1 MPDKHSKIYVAGH
14 RGLVG
19 SAILRRLEQGGYD
32 NIVVRTSRELDLT
45 DQAATEAFFA
55 AEKPEQVYLCAA
67 KVGGIMANSRYPAE
81 FIYRNL
87 TIGANIIHAAWKHGV
102 KKLLNMGSSCIYPRL
117 APQPMREDALLTSA
131 LEPTNEGYA
140 LAKIAAIKLCRCYN
154 QQYGTNFISV
164 MPTNQYGVGDN
175 FNMETAHLLP
185 MTMRRFHLA
194 RLLHENSFD
203 AIRAD
208 LRRYPLG
215 WGLDEQVDFSSEAS
229 LEHALNAVGAY
240 RDHVVMWGDGSARR
254 ELMCSDDL
262 ADACVYLM
270 ENRNAADIGEFVNI
284 TDGTD
289 ILLSDLFELVR
300 NIVGF
305 AGHIEYDAAKPNGT
319 PRKLMDATKIR
330 GLGWVPK
337 VGLKEGIRDCYG
349 HYITQIIDVKLK

>member
-1 MPDKHSKIYVAGH
+1 MQDRHDKIYVAGH

-19 SAILRRLEQGGYD
+19 SAIVRRLRQSGYD
-32 NIVVRTSRELDLT
+32 NIVVRSSQELDLT

-55 AEKPEQVYLCAA
+55 AEKPDQVYLCAA

-87 TIGANIIHAAWKHGV
+87 MIGANIIHASWRHGV

-117 APQPMREDALLTSA
+117 APQPMSEDALLTSA

-140 LAKIAAIKLCRCYN
+140 LAKIAAIKLCRYYN

-164 MPTNQYGVGDN
+164 MPTNQYGSGDN

-185 MTMRRFHLA
+185 MTLRRFHLA
-194 RLLHENSFD
+194 KMLQEGNFA

-208 LRRYPLG
+208 LHRFRLG
-215 WGLDEQVDFSSEAS
+215 WGLDDGIDFSSENS
-229 LEHALNAVGAY
+229 LERTLNAVGAFQ
-240 RDHVVMWGDGSARR
+240 DHVVMWGDGSVRR

-270 ENRNAADIGEFVNI
+270 ENKNAADIGEFVNI

-289 ILLSDLFELVR
+289 ILLRDLFELVR

-305 AGHIEYDAAKPNGT
+305 AGRIEYDRTNPNGT
-319 PRKLMDATKIR
+319 PRKLMDASRIR
-330 GLGWVPK
+330 ALGWTPHIT
-337 VGLKEGIRDCYG
+337 LEDGIAGAYEA
-349 HYITQIIDVKLK
+349 YLSAI

>member
-1 MPDKHSKIYVAGH
+1 MQDRHDKIYVAGH

-19 SAILRRLEQGGYD
+19 SAIVRRLRQSGYD
-32 NIVVRTSRELDLT
+32 NIVVRSSQELDLT

-55 AEKPEQVYLCAA
+55 AEKPDQVYLCAA

-87 TIGANIIHAAWKHGV
+87 MIGANIVHASWRHGV

-117 APQPMREDALLTSA
+117 APQPMSEDALLTSA

-140 LAKIAAIKLCRCYN
+140 LAKIAAIKLCRYYN

-164 MPTNQYGVGDN
+164 MPTNQYGSGDN

-185 MTMRRFHLA
+185 MTLRRFHLA
-194 RLLHENSFD
+194 KMLQEGNFA

-208 LRRYPLG
+208 LHRFRLG
-215 WGLDEQVDFSSEAS
+215 WGLDDGIDFSSENS
-229 LEHALNAVGAY
+229 LERTLNAVGAFQ
-240 RDHVVMWGDGSARR
+240 DHVVMWGDGSVRR

-262 ADACVYLM
+262 ADACVYIM
-270 ENRNAADIGEFVNI
+270 ENKNAADIGEFVNI

-289 ILLSDLFELVR
+289 ILLRDLFELVR

-305 AGHIEYDAAKPNGT
+305 AGRIEYDRTKPNGT
-319 PRKLMDATKIR
+319 PRKLMDASRIR
-330 GLGWVPK
+330 ALGWTPHIT
-337 VGLKEGIRDCYG
+337 LEDGIAGAYEA
-349 HYITQIIDVKLK
+349 YLSAI

>member
-1 MPDKHSKIYVAGH
+1 MQDRHDKIYVAGH

-19 SAILRRLEQGGYD
+19 SAIVRRLRQEGYD
-32 NIVVRTSRELDLT
+32 NIVVRTSQELDLT

-55 AEKPEQVYLCAA
+55 AEKPDQVYLCAA

-87 TIGANIIHAAWKHGV
+87 MIGANIIHASWRHGV

-117 APQPMREDALLTSA
+117 APQPMSEDALLTSA

-140 LAKIAAIKLCRCYN
+140 LAKIAAIKLCRYYN

-164 MPTNQYGVGDN
+164 MPTNQYGSGDN

-185 MTMRRFHLA
+185 MTLRRFHLA
-194 RLLHENSFD
+194 KMLQEGNLA

-208 LRRYPLG
+208 LHRFRLG
-215 WGLDEQVDFSSEAS
+215 WGLDDGIDFSSENS
-229 LEHALNAVGAY
+229 LERTLNAVGAFQ
-240 RDHVVMWGDGSARR
+240 DHVVMWGDGSVRR

-270 ENRNAADIGEFVNI
+270 ENKNAADIGEFVNI

-289 ILLSDLFELVR
+289 ILLRDLFELVR

-305 AGHIEYDAAKPNGT
+305 AGRIEYDRTKPNGT
-319 PRKLMDATKIR
+319 PRKLMDASRIR
-330 GLGWVPK
+330 ALGWTPHIA
-337 VGLKEGIRDCYG
+337 LEDGIAGAYEA
-349 HYITQIIDVKLK
+349 YLSAV